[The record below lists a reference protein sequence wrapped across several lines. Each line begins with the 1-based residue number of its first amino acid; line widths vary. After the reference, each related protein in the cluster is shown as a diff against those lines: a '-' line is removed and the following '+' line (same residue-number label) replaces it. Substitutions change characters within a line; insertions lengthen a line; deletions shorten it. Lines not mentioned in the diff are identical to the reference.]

1 LTKIAFFYATFPR
14 PTETFVRRELRGL
27 QKLGMDPE
35 LFSIWQG
42 HKSWEGKPIHLFSL
56 WSIFTLF
63 FWIPFWAWKK
73 PNAFKFI
80 LSYLWAQPCP
90 NLQNWNETF
99 LGLACAL
106 VQARKIQSSN
116 YSRIHAVW
124 ATMPATTVL
133 GCHLLTD
140 IPFSIGAHAYDVFR
154 DRGDWLLPL
163 KLSRSSF
170 VRTSSESTAQ
180 RLRKLGL
187 ENQKLRLIHRS
198 LKRTV
203 DRGSFE
209 LVNPSFLTL
218 LSVGR
223 LVEKKGYFLLLQI
236 LSEIKRKEI
245 PFEMN
250 IIGGGPLKNAL
261 EREILR
267 LSLESNLF
275 LHDHINEAAIDK
287 FYQTSDAFL
296 FTGVVCANGDRD
308 GIPNVIPE
316 AMSHGL
322 LVMGSNQAGA
332 SEAFTDRESG
342 YSLDPHQKEAWV
354 HILHQFYLHP
364 EKFTAMRKLARSR
377 AQTLFSAEQNCQKL
391 KNLFY

>member
-1 LTKIAFFYATFPR
+1 MSKIAFFYATFPR

-35 LFSIWQG
+35 LYSIWQG
-42 HKSWEGKPIHLFSL
+42 HKSWEGKPIHLFPL
-56 WSIFTLF
+56 WNIFTLF

-73 PNAFKFI
+73 PKAFKSI

-106 VQARKIQSSN
+106 VQARKVQSRN
-116 YSRIHAVW
+116 YSRMHAVW

-140 IPFSIGAHAYDVFR
+140 IPFSVGAHAYDVFR

-163 KLSRSSF
+163 KLSRATF

-180 RLRKLGL
+180 RLRKLGVKN
-187 ENQKLRLIHRS
+187 EKLRLIHRS
-198 LKRTV
+198 LEPSTIR
-203 DRGSFE
+203 DSLE
-209 LVNPSFLTL
+209 LVNPSLLTL

-236 LSEIKRKEI
+236 LSEMKQKEI

-250 IIGGGPLKNAL
+250 IIGGGPLKNLL
-261 EREILR
+261 EREMLR
-267 LSLESNLF
+267 LSLENNLF
-275 LHDHINEAAIDK
+275 LHDHLNESAIDK
-287 FYQTSDAFL
+287 FYQNSDAFL

-332 SEAFTDRESG
+332 SEAFADRVSG
-342 YSLDPHQKEAWV
+342 YSLNPHQKEPWV
-354 HILHQFYLHP
+354 DILHQFYLHP
-364 EKFTAMRKLARSR
+364 TKFTEMRKSAWSH
-377 AQTLFSAEQNCQKL
+377 AQALFSTEQNCQKL
-391 KNLFY
+391 RNLFR

>member
-1 LTKIAFFYATFPR
+1 MPLDRFFHTC
-14 PTETFVRRELRGL
+14 GL
-27 QKLGMDPE
+27 
-35 LFSIWQG
+35 
-42 HKSWEGKPIHLFSL
+42 
-56 WSIFTLF
+56 
-63 FWIPFWAWKK
+63 
-73 PNAFKFI
+73 N
-80 LSYLWAQPCP
+80 PCP
-90 NLQNWNETF
+90 NLQNLNETF

-106 VQARKIQSSN
+106 VLARKIQSSN

-124 ATMPATTVL
+124 ATMPGTTVL

-140 IPFSIGAHAYDVFR
+140 ISFSFGAHAYDVFR

-163 KLSRSSF
+163 KLSRASF

-198 LKRTV
+198 LKPTV

-209 LVNPSFLTL
+209 LVNSSFLTL

-267 LSLESNLF
+267 LRLGSNLF
-275 LHDHINEAAIDK
+275 LHDHLNESAIDK

-342 YSLDPHQKEAWV
+342 YSLDPHQKEPWV
-354 HILHQFYLHP
+354 HLLHQFYQHP
-364 EKFTAMRKLARSR
+364 AKFTAMRKLARSR
-377 AQTLFSAEQNCQKL
+377 AQTLFSAEQNCQKF

>member
-1 LTKIAFFYATFPR
+1 
-14 PTETFVRRELRGL
+14 
-27 QKLGMDPE
+27 
-35 LFSIWQG
+35 
-42 HKSWEGKPIHLFSL
+42 
-56 WSIFTLF
+56 
-63 FWIPFWAWKK
+63 
-73 PNAFKFI
+73 
-80 LSYLWAQPCP
+80 
-90 NLQNWNETF
+90 
-99 LGLACAL
+99 
-106 VQARKIQSSN
+106 
-116 YSRIHAVW
+116 
-124 ATMPATTVL
+124 MPATTVL

-163 KLSRSSF
+163 KLSRARF

-198 LKRTV
+198 LKPTV

-267 LSLESNLF
+267 LRLGNNLF
-275 LHDHINEAAIDK
+275 LHDHLNESAIDK

-332 SEAFTDRESG
+332 SEAFADWESG
-342 YSLDPHQKEAWV
+342 YSLDPYQKEPWV
-354 HILHQFYLHP
+354 HILHQFYQHP

-377 AQTLFSAEQNCQKL
+377 AQTLFSAEQNCQKF

>member
-1 LTKIAFFYATFPR
+1 MVWILNFSRFGRGIKAGKESQFISFHFGTFLP
-14 PTETFVRRELRGL
+14 FCSG
-27 QKLGMDPE
+27 
-35 LFSIWQG
+35 F
-42 HKSWEGKPIHLFSL
+42 
-56 WSIFTLF
+56 
-63 FWIPFWAWKK
+63 PFWALKK
-73 PNAFKFI
+73 PNAFKSI

-90 NLQNWNETF
+90 NFQNWNETF

-106 VQARKIQSSN
+106 VQARKIQSRN
-116 YSRIHAVW
+116 YSRMHAVW

-140 IPFSIGAHAYDVFR
+140 IPFSVGAHAYDVFR

-163 KLSRSSF
+163 KLSRAIF

-180 RLRKLGL
+180 RLRKLCV
-187 ENQKLRLIHRS
+187 ENEKLRLIHRS
-198 LKRTV
+198 LEPCTIR
-203 DRGSFE
+203 DSFE

-236 LSEIKRKEI
+236 LSEMKRKQI

-250 IIGGGPLKNAL
+250 IIGGGPLKNEL

-267 LSLESNLF
+267 LRLENNLF
-275 LHDHINEAAIDK
+275 LHDHLNESAIDK

-342 YSLDPHQKEAWV
+342 YSLDPQQQKLWV
-354 HILHQFYLHP
+354 DILHQFYKHP
-364 EKFTAMRKLARSR
+364 AEFTAMRKSARSR
-377 AQTLFSAEQNCQKL
+377 AQTLFSSEQNCQKL
-391 KNLFY
+391 KNLFN

>member
-1 LTKIAFFYATFPR
+1 M
-14 PTETFVRRELRGL
+14 
-27 QKLGMDPE
+27 LGMVPE
-35 LFSIWQG
+35 LYSIWKG
-42 HKSWEGKPIHLFSL
+42 HKSWEGKPVHLFPL
-56 WSIFTLF
+56 WNLFTLF

-73 PNAFKFI
+73 PKAFKLI
-80 LSYLWAQPCP
+80 LSYVWAQPCP

-99 LGLACAL
+99 LGLTCAL
-106 VQARKIQSSN
+106 VQASKIQSRN

-198 LKRTV
+198 LKRTM

-250 IIGGGPLKNAL
+250 IIGGGPLRNAL

-267 LSLESNLF
+267 LRLDSNIF
-275 LHDHINEAAIDK
+275 LHDHLNESAIDK
-287 FYQTSDAFL
+287 FYQSSDAFL

-332 SEAFTDRESG
+332 SEAFADRESG
-342 YSLDPHQKEAWV
+342 YSLDPHQKEPWV
-354 HILHQFYLHP
+354 HILHQFYQHP